1 MKGNG
6 TVHAIDLSKVNIKA
20 KRTKIGMHRYLVY
33 NERKGFRLVEMKD
46 AILIAFF

>member
-20 KRTKIGMHRYLVY
+20 KNGMHRYLVY